1 MAYIKKLVMQG
12 FKSFARRTEIP
23 LENAMNAIVGSNG
36 SGKSNITDALCF
48 VLGRM
53 GTKSIRAA
61 KASNLLF
68 SGNKQFKGSNEAV
81 VELIF
86 DNSDGSFSIDTQEI
100 SIKRIVRKNGL
111 SIYKINNET
120 KTRQELI
127 ELLAQ
132 AGIDPNGFN
141 IVLQGEIAAMIKMS
155 SEERRKIIEEVA
167 GISIYETRKEK
178 SLKELEKTEER
189 LKETAAILKEKNNY
203 LRNLERDRQDAL
215 NYQKM
220 EASIKQCKAGILSKD
235 IKEKEKEIQ
244 DLEKQKEENNKR
256 ISSIREKV
264 SKLRIEINS
273 CEERAKEITQII
285 ESSTSGEQDVLHRE
299 ISDLKAELAG
309 HNVRKEN
316 YESRLN
322 QNKNKVNDSN
332 EKIEELREEI
342 DLMLKKSPEVKKQ
355 KEIQREL
362 EEKINDLEKQ
372 RRVYYNL
379 KSEISTLE
387 SKREEKQKVLIKYEK
402 ELEMINNSVSQIF
415 QDLKYSKTKEN
426 AEELKNKTAHE
437 ITKLKSSV
445 QEIEVEILGIERKNA
460 VFDQTIDREGKLIK
474 DIASLEDCPLCRN
487 KITAEHRKNVVG
499 RAKEKISASE
509 EGLKSNS
516 KRREEL
522 RNLLEETKSKISLNE
537 TKLHEISF
545 EIMKIKSC
553 DDKKEQIKK
562 IMVSSEEDKG
572 IIEGI
577 EKRLSNLSKEFDKLR
592 NVEERYE
599 ETKLNMKDLS
609 LVDSDL
615 DGESYVKQR
624 DMERM
629 KVEVKSLERDSEDC
643 KQELNKILEKIKD
656 IRAVLSKKEEQE
668 QELYEKFRKFY
679 SERNEVQDKKKAL
692 ETNLIGLQHE
702 IKTEDEKNYSIKLRE
717 AELNAKLESLEDEF
731 KEFKGEEIFPGS
743 RDTLVSRLGTLQ
755 VKLAQLG
762 SINMRALET
771 YDQVK
776 QVCDAIQEKV
786 DVVMNEKEKIKQI
799 ITEIDKKKKKSF
811 MKTLVA
817 VNELFTR
824 NFSQVSRKG
833 EVFLDLSNK
842 ESPFEGGLDIVVKVG
857 RGKYFDVTSLSGG
870 EKTMV
875 ALSLIFA
882 IQEHNPYCFYVFDE
896 IDAALDKHN
905 SELLAGL
912 IKRYMVSGQ
921 YIIVT
926 HNDVLIE
933 SAPVLFGVSMQE
945 GISKIVSQRL

>member
-23 LENAMNAIVGSNG
+23 LENAMNVIVGPNG

-86 DNSDGSFSIDTQEI
+86 DNSDGAMALDSQEI

-155 SEERRKIIEEVA
+155 PDERRKIIEEVA

-178 SLKELEKTEER
+178 ALRELERTDEK
-189 LKETAAILKEKNNY
+189 LKETGAILREKTNY
-203 LRNLERDRQDAL
+203 LKNLEKDRQDAL
-215 NYQKM
+215 NYKKM
-220 EASIKQCKAGILSKD
+220 ELSISQCKAGIVSRD
-235 IKEKEKEIQ
+235 IKDKEKEIG
-244 DLEKQKEENNKR
+244 DFEKQKVENNKR
-256 ISSIREKV
+256 ISLIREKV
-264 SKLRIEINS
+264 NRIRVDITS
-273 CEERAKEITQII
+273 CEEKVKEITKKI
-285 ESSTSGEQDVLHRE
+285 ESSTSGEQEVLHRE
-299 ISDLKAELAG
+299 ISDLKANLAG

-316 YESRLN
+316 YENRLQ
-322 QNKNKVNDSN
+322 QNKS
-332 EKIEELREEI
+332 KIDNLNIKIKETEEEI
-342 DLMLKKSPEVKKQ
+342 DLMLKKSPEIKKQ
-355 KEIQREL
+355 KEIQKEL
-362 EEKINDLEKQ
+362 ETKINELEKQ

-379 KSEISTLE
+379 KSEISSLE
-387 SKREEKQKVLIKYEK
+387 SKKEEKQKSILQYDR
-402 ELEMINNSVSQIF
+402 ELDFIDKTVSQIF
-415 QDLKYSKTKEN
+415 QELKYSRSSEK
-426 AEELKNKTAHE
+426 AEEIRKETIHSLTQ
-437 ITKLKSSV
+437 LKSKI
-445 QEIEVEILGIERKNA
+445 EELEVEILNLEKKNA
-460 VFDQTIDREGKLIK
+460 VLEQTIEREGKLIQ
-474 DIASLEDCPLCRN
+474 DITRIEECPLCRSN
-487 KITAEHRKNVVG
+487 ITEEHRKDVIR
-499 RAKEKISASE
+499 RAKEKIEVSKKCFE
-509 EGLKSNS
+509 E
-516 KRREEL
+516 
-522 RNLLEETKSKISLNE
+522 NLDKKQEMKKLLDETAKKIVLQE
-537 TKLHEISF
+537 TKLRDVGYEA
-545 EIMKIKSC
+545 MKINSC
-553 DDKKEQIKK
+553 EEKKEQIKK
-562 IMVSSEEDKG
+562 LSLMKEEAKSIVD
-572 IIEGI
+572 GI
-577 EKRLSNLSKEFDKLR
+577 EKRLGNLLKDFEKLR
-592 NVEERYE
+592 DVEEKYE
-599 ETKLNMKDLS
+599 DAKLGLKELS

-615 DGESYVKQR
+615 DGESSSKQR
-624 DMERM
+624 DVERM
-629 KVEVKSLERDSEDC
+629 KVDVKSLERDSEDSRN
-643 KQELNKILEKIKD
+643 ELNKILEKIND
-656 IRAVLSKKEEQE
+656 FMSVLGKKEKQE
-668 QELYEKFRKFY
+668 QELYERFQNLY
-679 SERNEVQDKKKAL
+679 NERNEIQDKQKAF

-702 IKTEDEKNYSIKLRE
+702 IRAEDEKNYSIKLRE
-717 AELNAKLESLEDEF
+717 AELKAKMEALQEEF
-731 KEFKGEEIFPGS
+731 RGFREVELASGS
-743 RDTLVSRLGTLQ
+743 RESLVSRLSILQ

-776 QVCDAIQEKV
+776 QVCDSIQEKV
-786 DVVMNEKEKIKQI
+786 DIILKEKEKISQI
-799 ITEIDKKKKKSF
+799 IGEIDKKKKKSF
-811 MKTLVA
+811 VRTLEA
-817 VNELFTR
+817 VNALFTR
-824 NFSQVSRKG
+824 NFTQVSRKG
-833 EVFLDLSNK
+833 EVFLELENK
-842 ESPFEGGLDIVVKVG
+842 EDPFAGGLDIVVRVG

-882 IQEHNPYCFYVFDE
+882 IQEYKPYCFYVFDE

-926 HNDVLIE
+926 HNDALIE
-933 SAPVLFGVSMQE
+933 AAPVLFGVSMQE
-945 GISKIVSQRL
+945 GISKLVSQRL